1 MKKSKT
7 RLFIEKKISQ
17 NLLIYIKEKQH
28 HFLKNVLRVKLND
41 AINVFDG
48 VTGEWRSQ
56 VISISK
62 DKTALKVEKKIREF
76 ETQPDIWL
84 IFAPI
89 KLFRLNIII
98 QKAVELGVSK
108 FIPCKTE
115 FSNFDKLNYNNL
127 KLNAIEAAQQCERL
141 DVPKI
146 EKIIN
151 LDIIIKELPD
161 DRAIVFCDESDINL
175 PSIYDELRSNLNN
188 YSKWSVIIGP
198 EGGFSKEEKEM
209 LIKQKNVLRVSL
221 GRRILR
227 SDTAAISSLFCIQS
241 MVDKRQPVLK

>member
-7 RLFIEKKISQ
+7 RLFTEKQISQ
-17 NLLIYIKEKQH
+17 NLMIYIKEKQH

-41 AINVFDG
+41 VINVFDG
-48 VTGEWRSQ
+48 ITGEWRSK

-62 DKTALKVEKKIREF
+62 DKTALKIEKKIREL

-108 FIPCKTE
+108 FVPCKTE
-115 FSNFDKLNYNNL
+115 FSNFDKLNYKNL
-127 KLNAIEAAQQCERL
+127 ELNAIEAAQQCERL
-141 DVPKI
+141 DIPKI
-146 EKIIN
+146 EKIIK
-151 LDIIIKELPD
+151 LDALIKELPD
-161 DRAIVFCDESDINL
+161 DRALVFCDESDTNL
-175 PSIYDELRSNLNN
+175 PSIYDELRLNLNN
-188 YSKWSVIIGP
+188 YSRWSVIIGP
-198 EGGFSKEEKEM
+198 EGGFSNEERE
-209 LIKQKNVLRVSL
+209 LIKKQKNVLRVTL
-221 GRRILR
+221 GSRILR

>member
-7 RLFIEKKISQ
+7 RLFIEKQISQ
-17 NLLIYIKEKQH
+17 NLMIYIKEKQH

-41 AINVFDG
+41 VINVFDG
-48 VTGEWRSQ
+48 ITGEWRSK

-62 DKTALKVEKKIREF
+62 DKTALKIEKKIREF

-108 FIPCKTE
+108 FVPCKTE
-115 FSNFDKLNYNNL
+115 FSNFDKLNYTNL
-127 KLNAIEAAQQCERL
+127 ELNAIEAAQQCERI
-141 DVPKI
+141 DIPKI

-151 LDIIIKELPD
+151 LDAIIKELPN
-161 DRAIVFCDESDINL
+161 DRAIVFCDESDTKL
-175 PSIYDELRSNLNN
+175 PSIYDEVRLNLNN

-198 EGGFSKEEKEM
+198 EGGFSNEERE
-209 LIKQKNVLRVSL
+209 LIKKQKNVLRVTL
-221 GRRILR
+221 GSRILR

>member
-7 RLFIEKKISQ
+7 RLFIEKEISQ
-17 NLLIYIKEKQH
+17 NLMIYIKEKQH
-28 HFLKNVLRVKLND
+28 HFLKNVLRIKLND
-41 AINVFDG
+41 VINVFDG
-48 VTGEWRSQ
+48 ITGEWRSQ

-62 DKTALKVEKKIREF
+62 DKTALKIEKKIREF

-108 FIPCKTE
+108 FVPCKTE
-115 FSNFDKLNYNNL
+115 FSNFDKLNYTNL
-127 KLNAIEAAQQCERL
+127 ELNAIEAAQQCERI
-141 DVPKI
+141 DIPKI

-151 LDIIIKELPD
+151 LDAIIKELPN
-161 DRAIVFCDESDINL
+161 DRAIVFCDESDTKL
-175 PSIYDELRSNLNN
+175 PSIYDEVRLNLNN

-198 EGGFSKEEKEM
+198 EGGFSNEERE
-209 LIKQKNVLRVSL
+209 LIKKQKNVLRVTL
-221 GRRILR
+221 GSRILR

>member
-7 RLFIEKKISQ
+7 RLFIEKQISQ

-41 AINVFDG
+41 VINVFDG

-62 DKTALKVEKKIREF
+62 DKTALKIEKKIREF

-108 FIPCKTE
+108 FVPCKTE
-115 FSNFDKLNYNNL
+115 FSNFDKLNYTNL
-127 KLNAIEAAQQCERL
+127 ELNAIEAAQQCERI
-141 DVPKI
+141 DIPKI

-151 LDIIIKELPD
+151 LDAIIKELPN
-161 DRAIVFCDESDINL
+161 DRAIVFCDESDTNL
-175 PSIYDELRSNLNN
+175 PSIYEKVRLNLNN

-198 EGGFSKEEKEM
+198 EGGFSNEERE
-209 LIKQKNVLRVSL
+209 LIKKQKNVLRVTL
-221 GRRILR
+221 GSRILR

-241 MVDKRQPVLK
+241 MVDKRQPVPK

>member
-7 RLFIEKKISQ
+7 RLFIEKQISE
-17 NLLIYIKEKQH
+17 NLIIYIKEKQH

-41 AINVFDG
+41 VINIFDG
-48 VTGEWRSQ
+48 ITGEWRSQ

-62 DKTALKVEKKIREF
+62 DTTALKVEKKIREF
-76 ETQPDIWL
+76 EMQPDIWL

-115 FSNFDKLNYNNL
+115 FSNFDKLNYKNL
-127 KLNAIEAAQQCERL
+127 EMNAIEAAQQCERL

-151 LDIIIKELPD
+151 LDKMIKELPD
-161 DRAIVFCDESDINL
+161 DRALIFCDESDTNL
-175 PSIYDELRSNLNN
+175 PSIYDELKSNLNN

-198 EGGFSKEEKEM
+198 EGGFSRDERE
-209 LIKQKNVLRVSL
+209 LIKNQKNVLSVSL
-221 GRRILR
+221 GSRILR
-227 SDTAAISSLFCIQS
+227 SDTAAISSLFSIQS

>member
-7 RLFIEKKISQ
+7 RLFIEKEISQ
-17 NLLIYIKEKQH
+17 NLMIYIKEKQH
-28 HFLKNVLRVKLND
+28 HFLKNVLRIKLND
-41 AINVFDG
+41 VINVFDG
-48 VTGEWRSQ
+48 ITGEWRSQ

-62 DKTALKVEKKIREF
+62 DKTALKIEKKIREF

-108 FIPCKTE
+108 FVPCKTE
-115 FSNFDKLNYNNL
+115 FSNFDKLNYTNL
-127 KLNAIEAAQQCERL
+127 ELNAIEAAQQCERI
-141 DVPKI
+141 DIPKI

-151 LDIIIKELPD
+151 LDAMIKELPN
-161 DRAIVFCDESDINL
+161 DRAIVFCDESDTNL
-175 PSIYDELRSNLNN
+175 PSIYEKVRLNLNN

-198 EGGFSKEEKEM
+198 EGGFSNEERD
-209 LIKQKNVLRVSL
+209 LIKKQKNVLRVTL
-221 GRRILR
+221 GSRILR

-241 MVDKRQPVLK
+241 LVDKRQPVLK

>member
-7 RLFIEKKISQ
+7 RLFIEKQISQ
-17 NLLIYIKEKQH
+17 NLMIYIKEKQH

-41 AINVFDG
+41 VINVFDG
-48 VTGEWRSQ
+48 ITGEWRSK

-62 DKTALKVEKKIREF
+62 DKTALKIEKKIREL

-108 FIPCKTE
+108 FVPCKTE
-115 FSNFDKLNYNNL
+115 FSNFDKLNYTNL
-127 KLNAIEAAQQCERL
+127 ELNAIEAAQQCERI
-141 DVPKI
+141 DIPKI

-151 LDIIIKELPD
+151 LDTIIKELPN
-161 DRAIVFCDESDINL
+161 DRAIVFCDESDTNL
-175 PSIYDELRSNLNN
+175 PSIYEKVRLNLNN

-198 EGGFSKEEKEM
+198 EGGFSNEERD
-209 LIKQKNVLRVSL
+209 LIKKQKNVLRVTL
-221 GRRILR
+221 GSRILR

>member
-7 RLFIEKKISQ
+7 RLFTEKQISQ

-28 HFLKNVLRVKLND
+28 HFLKNVLRVNLND
-41 AINVFDG
+41 VINVFDG
-48 VTGEWRSQ
+48 ITGEWRSQ

-62 DKTALKVEKKIREF
+62 DKTALKIEKKVREF
-76 ETQPDIWL
+76 ESQPDIWL

-89 KLFRLNIII
+89 KLFRLNIKI
-98 QKAVELGVSK
+98 QKATELGVSK
-108 FIPCKTE
+108 LMPCKTE
-115 FSNFDKLNYNNL
+115 FSNFDKLNYKNL
-127 KLNAIEAAQQCERL
+127 ELNAIEAAQQCERL

-146 EKIIN
+146 ERIIN
-151 LDIIIKELPD
+151 LETIIKQLPD

-198 EGGFSKEEKEM
+198 EGGFSNKERE
-209 LIKQKNVLRVSL
+209 LIKKQKNVLRVTL
-221 GRRILR
+221 GSRILR

-241 MVDKRQPVLK
+241 MVD

>member
-7 RLFIEKKISQ
+7 RLFIEKQISQ
-17 NLLIYIKEKQH
+17 NLMIFIKEKQH

-41 AINVFDG
+41 VINVFDG
-48 VTGEWRSQ
+48 ITGEWRSQ

-62 DKTALKVEKKIREF
+62 DKTALKIEKKIREL

-108 FIPCKTE
+108 FVPCKTE
-115 FSNFDKLNYNNL
+115 FSNFDKLNYKNL
-127 KLNAIEAAQQCERL
+127 ELNAIEAAQQCERL
-141 DVPKI
+141 DIPKI

-151 LDIIIKELPD
+151 LDTLIKEFPD
-161 DRAIVFCDESDINL
+161 DRALVFCDESDTNL
-175 PSIYDELRSNLNN
+175 PSIYDELRLNLNN
-188 YSKWSVIIGP
+188 YSRWSVIIGP
-198 EGGFSKEEKEM
+198 EGGFSNEERE
-209 LIKQKNVLRVSL
+209 LIKKQKNVLRVTL
-221 GRRILR
+221 GSRILR
-227 SDTAAISSLFCIQS
+227 SDTATISSLFCIQS

>member
-7 RLFIEKKISQ
+7 RLFIEKQISQ
-17 NLLIYIKEKQH
+17 NLMIYIKEKQH
-28 HFLKNVLRVKLND
+28 HFLKNVLRIKLND
-41 AINVFDG
+41 VINVFDG
-48 VTGEWRSQ
+48 ITGEWRSQ

-62 DKTALKVEKKIREF
+62 DKTALKIEKKIREF

-108 FIPCKTE
+108 FVPCKTE
-115 FSNFDKLNYNNL
+115 FSNFDKLNYTNL
-127 KLNAIEAAQQCERL
+127 ELNAIEAAQQCERI
-141 DVPKI
+141 DIPKI

-151 LDIIIKELPD
+151 LDALIKELPD
-161 DRAIVFCDESDINL
+161 DRALVFCDESDTNL
-175 PSIYDELRSNLNN
+175 PSIYDELRLNLNN
-188 YSKWSVIIGP
+188 YSRWSVIIGP
-198 EGGFSKEEKEM
+198 EGGFSNEERE
-209 LIKQKNVLRVSL
+209 LIKKQKNVLRVTL
-221 GRRILR
+221 GSRILR

-241 MVDKRQPVLK
+241 LVDKRQPVLK

>member
-7 RLFIEKKISQ
+7 RLFIEKQISQ
-17 NLLIYIKEKQH
+17 NLMIYIKEKQH
-28 HFLKNVLRVKLND
+28 HFLKNVLRIKLND
-41 AINVFDG
+41 VINVFDG
-48 VTGEWRSQ
+48 ITGEWRSQ

-62 DKTALKVEKKIREF
+62 DKTALKIEKKIREL
-76 ETQPDIWL
+76 ETQPDILL

-108 FIPCKTE
+108 FVPCKTE
-115 FSNFDKLNYNNL
+115 FSNFDKLNYKNL
-127 KLNAIEAAQQCERL
+127 ELNAIEAAQQCERL
-141 DVPKI
+141 DIPKI

-151 LDIIIKELPD
+151 LDALIKELPD
-161 DRAIVFCDESDINL
+161 DRALVFCDESDTNL
-175 PSIYDELRSNLNN
+175 PSIYDELRLNLNN
-188 YSKWSVIIGP
+188 YSRWSVIIGP
-198 EGGFSKEEKEM
+198 EGGFSNEEREIIK
-209 LIKQKNVLRVSL
+209 KQKNVLRVTL
-221 GRRILR
+221 GSRILR

>member
-7 RLFIEKKISQ
+7 RLYIEKQISQ
-17 NLLIYIKEKQH
+17 NLMIYIKEKQH

-41 AINVFDG
+41 VINVFDG
-48 VTGEWRSQ
+48 ITGEWRSQ

-62 DKTALKVEKKIREF
+62 DKIALKIEKKVREF
-76 ETQPDIWL
+76 ESQPDIWL

-108 FIPCKTE
+108 LIPCKTE
-115 FSNFDKLNYNNL
+115 FSDFDKLNYKNL
-127 KLNAIEAAQQCERL
+127 ELNAIEAAQQSERL

-151 LDIIIKELPD
+151 LDMLIKELPD
-161 DRAIVFCDESDINL
+161 DRAIVFCDESDTNL

-198 EGGFSKEEKEM
+198 EGGFSIKERE
-209 LIKQKNVLRVSL
+209 LIKKQKNVLRVTL
-221 GRRILR
+221 GSRILR

>member
-7 RLFIEKKISQ
+7 RLFTEKQISQ
-17 NLLIYIKEKQH
+17 NLMIYVKEKQH

-41 AINVFDG
+41 VINVFDG
-48 VTGEWRSQ
+48 ITGEWRSK

-62 DKTALKVEKKIREF
+62 DKTALKIEKKIREF

-108 FIPCKTE
+108 FVPCKTE
-115 FSNFDKLNYNNL
+115 FSNFDKLNYKNL
-127 KLNAIEAAQQCERL
+127 ELNAIEAAQQCERL

-151 LDIIIKELPD
+151 LDMMIKELPE
-161 DRAIVFCDESDINL
+161 DRALVFCDESDINL
-175 PSIYDELRSNLNN
+175 PSIYDELRSNLNK
-188 YSKWSVIIGP
+188 YLKWSVIIGP
-198 EGGFSKEEKEM
+198 EGGFSIEERK
-209 LIKQKNVLRVSL
+209 LIKKQKNVLHVTL
-221 GRRILR
+221 GSRILR

>member
-7 RLFIEKKISQ
+7 RLFIEKQISQ
-17 NLLIYIKEKQH
+17 NLMIYIKEKQH
-28 HFLKNVLRVKLND
+28 HFLKNVLRIKLND
-41 AINVFDG
+41 VINVFDG
-48 VTGEWRSQ
+48 ITGEWRSQ
-56 VISISK
+56 VISVSK
-62 DKTALKVEKKIREF
+62 DKTALKIEKKIREF

-108 FIPCKTE
+108 FVPCKTE
-115 FSNFDKLNYNNL
+115 FSNFDKLNYKNL
-127 KLNAIEAAQQCERL
+127 ELNAIEAAQQCERL
-141 DVPKI
+141 DIPKI

-151 LDIIIKELPD
+151 LDALIKELPD
-161 DRAIVFCDESDINL
+161 DRAVVFCDESDTNL
-175 PSIYDELRSNLNN
+175 PSIYDELRLNLNN

-198 EGGFSKEEKEM
+198 EGGFSNEERE
-209 LIKQKNVLRVSL
+209 LIKKQKNVLRVTL
-221 GRRILR
+221 GSRILR

-241 MVDKRQPVLK
+241 MVDKRQPVLN

>member
-7 RLFIEKKISQ
+7 RLFIEKQISQ
-17 NLLIYIKEKQH
+17 NLMIYIKEKQH
-28 HFLKNVLRVKLND
+28 HFLKNVLRIKLND
-41 AINVFDG
+41 VINVFDG
-48 VTGEWRSQ
+48 ITGEWRSQ

-62 DKTALKVEKKIREF
+62 DKTALKIEKKIREL

-98 QKAVELGVSK
+98 QKAVELGVLK

-115 FSNFDKLNYNNL
+115 FSNFDKLNYKNL
-127 KLNAIEAAQQCERL
+127 ELNDIEAAQQCERL
-141 DVPKI
+141 EIPKI

-151 LDIIIKELPD
+151 LDALIKELPD
-161 DRAIVFCDESDINL
+161 DRALVFCDESDTNL
-175 PSIYDELRSNLNN
+175 PSIYDEIKLNLNN

-198 EGGFSKEEKEM
+198 EGGFSNEERD
-209 LIKQKNVLRVSL
+209 LIKKQKNVLRVTL
-221 GRRILR
+221 GSRILR

-241 MVDKRQPVLK
+241 LVDKRQPVLK